1 MNPLAKI
8 IDRAESSTPLSSHMS
23 SLRHQLS
30 RAIGRAS
37 GDNPSWWT
45 INEIEHALLDALKH
59 AQEAMKERNRL
70 NGDE

>member
-37 GDNPSWWT
+37 GDNPSWWAL
-45 INEIEHALLDALKH
+45 NEVQQALLDAQKI
-59 AQEAMKERNRL
+59 AQDAMDERSRL
-70 NGDE
+70 DGDV